1 MQTHLNPNPK
11 KLTRRLQTPYRRVSL
26 MFRVKVDLP
35 LLFGLLM
42 LCGGSLLILWSAG
55 GENPR
60 IVMNQA
66 IRMVVAMIGMMVIAQ
81 IRTDTLFRWSPYLY
95 AVGLLM
101 LVLVLVVG
109 DVGKGAQRWLD
120 LGVVRFQP
128 SEAMKLA
135 VPMMVAWV
143 VTRKT
148 LPPSP
153 KNLVYAAL
161 VLFVPAFL
169 ILKQPDLGTTLLI
182 LMSGTLI
189 LFLAGFAWK
198 YIGILIAAGAVAAP
212 VLYQFLHP
220 YQQRRIQTLFD
231 PWSDPLGDGYHTIQ
245 SMIAI
250 GSGGA
255 QGKGWME
262 GSQSQLDFIPERH
275 TDFIFSVFSEELGF
289 IGVLMLLT
297 LYVGLTA
304 RGLYIAYYTKD
315 TFSRL
320 LAGSLS
326 MTFFFYVF
334 VNIGM
339 VSGLLPVVGVP
350 LPLISY
356 GGTSM
361 VTLMAGFGILM
372 GIHNTRSLVS
382 R

>member
-1 MQTHLNPNPK
+1 
-11 KLTRRLQTPYRRVSL
+11 
-26 MFRVKVDLP
+26 MFRIKFDAP
-35 LLFGLLM
+35 LLFGLLL
-42 LCGGSLLILWSAG
+42 LCSSSLFILWSAG
-55 GENPR
+55 GESPR
-60 IVMNQA
+60 LVINQA
-66 IRMVVAMIGMMVIAQ
+66 IRMGVAVLGMIVLAQ
-81 IRTDTLFRWSPYLY
+81 IRPDTLFRWTPMLY
-95 AVGLLM
+95 TAGLIMLA
-101 LVLVLVVG
+101 LVLLVG

-148 LPPSP
+148 LPPDF
-153 KNLVYAAL
+153 KNLVLASIAL
-161 VLFVPAFL
+161 LLPSAFIL
-169 ILKQPDLGTTLLI
+169 IQPDLGTAILI
-182 LMSGTLI
+182 FMSGALI
-189 LFLAGFAWK
+189 IFLAGFSWRNIA
-198 YIGILIAAGAVAAP
+198 ILGTMTLILIPVA
-212 VLYQFLHP
+212 YIFLLES
-220 YQQRRIQTLFD
+220 YQQRRIQTLID
-231 PWSDPLGDGYHTIQ
+231 PWSDPLGSGYQIIQ

-255 QGKGWME
+255 QGKGWTQ
-262 GSQSQLDFIPERH
+262 GSQSQGDFIPDRH
-275 TDFIFSVFSEELGF
+275 TDFIFSVFSEEMGF
-289 IGVLMLLT
+289 IGVVLLIS
-297 LYVGLTA
+297 LYVAIVA

-339 VSGLLPVVGVP
+339 VAGMLPVVGVP

-372 GIHNTRSLVS
+372 GIHNHRSLMS